1 MLELEASLASRLHEH
16 EEQLRKHRLLVEKQR
31 EWLVEYVPSPAHQQ
45 ETQTTRAVAIKDSR
59 PTAEGSKKI
68 PIEERLLQKG
78 DESRRK
84 LESEREKMEKE
95 RLENENRILGER
107 VVSASI
113 TPRRTAES
121 SRALWQGMPVELTAK
136 PQISLMSEKLA
147 EVKRSKEGL
156 SDVDISTS
164 LLVRAA
170 RARGALLERETA
182 NASSP
187 HPQITSK
194 ASALLRDGTAFERLY
209 ASRSEKISEPQ
220 EELRSLIEESL
231 CSGVPV
237 ITAKAQAL
245 QRRAGHSVSDDLYDD
260 ARRSREQRMRRATTP
275 PARATPRIDA
285 VSEIIAAQLPQSSAQ
300 RLLVPKRSVVATIDA
315 PFAPSISK
323 ASARIASQRENN
335 TPRHEVLHR
344 DSYRRATRTHEQSA
358 SKAKS
363 ELENCTFHP
372 IISTRAANSRLEAS
386 AFERMSKWQQ
396 RRDQRIEDERIK
408 QLADEEKQCTFVP
421 STNPAKAT
429 VVDID
434 IYGGDGRAWGFH
446 DFVDRQQTA
455 RKMRD
460 EEQHHVAASFTD
472 GSNWSRTTTRPQ
484 IPNIS
489 AFHQSS
495 GNNKQSQA
503 HIALSLAMNALREA
517 EAVTALE

>member
-31 EWLVEYVPSPAHQQ
+31 EWLVEYVPSPAHHH
-45 ETQTTRAVAIKDSR
+45 ETPATSAVASKDSR

-260 ARRSREQRMRRATTP
+260 A
-275 PARATPRIDA
+275 D
-285 VSEIIAAQLPQSSAQ
+285 VHVSSAC
-300 RLLVPKRSVVATIDA
+300 A
-315 PFAPSISK
+315 
-323 ASARIASQRENN
+323 E
-335 TPRHEVLHR
+335 
-344 DSYRRATRTHEQSA
+344 
-358 SKAKS
+358 
-363 ELENCTFHP
+363 
-372 IISTRAANSRLEAS
+372 
-386 AFERMSKWQQ
+386 QQ
-396 RRDQRIEDERIK
+396 RRQRVQHQELMLSVRSS
-408 QLADEEKQCTFVP
+408 QRSYRSQVP
-421 STNPAKAT
+421 N
-429 VVDID
+429 
-434 IYGGDGRAWGFH
+434 GFSC
-446 DFVDRQQTA
+446 RNA
-455 RKMRD
+455 R
-460 EEQHHVAASFTD
+460 
-472 GSNWSRTTTRPQ
+472 
-484 IPNIS
+484 
-489 AFHQSS
+489 
-495 GNNKQSQA
+495 
-503 HIALSLAMNALREA
+503 
-517 EAVTALE
+517 